1 MTFRFCI
8 QCKDLKSGT
17 TGDFV
22 FNSDKPFH
30 AISPVFSSYQDLYHW
45 KLENGYQNAQV
56 TTGPFALQRDPK
68 NRK

>member
-17 TGDFV
+17 TGNFV

-30 AISPVFSSYQDLYHW
+30 AISPVFESYGDLYHW
-45 KLENGYQNAQV
+45 KVTNGYFNAKDS
-56 TTGPFALQRDPK
+56 TDPFALQRK
-68 NRK
+68 K